1 MIPKENT
8 GSLFGQGDAQIPLA
22 HKIRPRTLKEVLGQ
36 DHLKFLNSTKGEVL
50 NTLSSPE
57 STTSAIIYGPPGCGK
72 TTLAH
77 IIAQSSG
84 AQLICLNGAGCS
96 VGDIREVTQLG
107 RKNLELGAKTIVLL
121 DEIHR
126 FNKSQQDTLLEPTE
140 HGTFRLLGATTE
152 NPFFG
157 VSAPLLSRCVLV
169 ELKRLSTQNIIDIL
183 KRASKREFPNLE
195 ICDEGVKHIAQ
206 KSNGDARIALNLLEM
221 VHASAEPNVLT
232 GNKTIDITTIKSL
245 VYKNITHYDKQGN
258 NHYDQISA
266 YIKSMR
272 GSDPDASL
280 YWLARLLYSGED
292 PLFIA
297 RRLVIHA
304 AEDVGLA
311 DPSAIQ
317 SAIAAQRAVETIG
330 LPEARIPLAMATL
343 HIALAP
349 KSNSSCAGIK
359 RAMKLIENSAEFLG
373 EVPAHLKDSHY
384 KSAETLGHGTD
395 YQFPHNFPDGYVKQ
409 SYLPEELNNLKLNL
423 YEPSKLGY
431 EHLMYSKLLERVQQ
445 FDCTHGNTQNT
456 S

>member
-1 MIPKENT
+1 
-8 GSLFGQGDAQIPLA
+8 
-22 HKIRPRTLKEVLGQ
+22 
-36 DHLKFLNSTKGEVL
+36 
-50 NTLSSPE
+50 
-57 STTSAIIYGPPGCGK
+57 
-72 TTLAH
+72 
-77 IIAQSSG
+77 
-84 AQLICLNGAGCS
+84 
-96 VGDIREVTQLG
+96 
-107 RKNLELGAKTIVLL
+107 VLL

-140 HGTFRLLGATTE
+140 QGAFRLLGATTE

-169 ELKRLSTQNIIDIL
+169 ELKQLSTQNIVDIL
-183 KRASKREFPNLE
+183 KKASKGEFQNLE
-195 ICDEGVKHIAQ
+195 ICDEGLKHISQ
-206 KSNGDARIALNLLEM
+206 RSNGDARMALNLLEM
-221 VHASAEPNVLT
+221 VYSSAEPNVLT
-232 GNKTIDITTIKSL
+232 GKKAIDIGTIKSL
-245 VYKNITHYDKQGN
+245 VYKNITHYDKQGD

-330 LPEARIPLAMATL
+330 LPEAKIPLAMATL

-359 RAMKLIENSAEFLG
+359 RAMRLIESAPEFLG

-384 KSAETLGHGTD
+384 KGAGNLGHGTD
-395 YQFPHNFPDGYVKQ
+395 YQFPHNFSDGYVKQ
-409 SYLPEELNNLKLNL
+409 SYLPKELNNLKLNL

-445 FDCTHGNTQNT
+445 FDCSHENTQST